1 MNPVGAEKQRQ
12 KTKGEK
18 GRTIKKQRGGGQKKL
33 KDKRGKKGMNK
44 RGGTEDQGSGT

>member
-18 GRTIKKQRGGGQKKL
+18 GRTIKKQR
-33 KDKRGKKGMNK
+33 
-44 RGGTEDQGSGT
+44 RGGAKKTERQKRQKRDE

>member
-18 GRTIKKQRGGGQKKL
+18 GRTIKKQRGGAKKTERQKRQ
-33 KDKRGKKGMNK
+33 KRD
-44 RGGTEDQGSGT
+44 E